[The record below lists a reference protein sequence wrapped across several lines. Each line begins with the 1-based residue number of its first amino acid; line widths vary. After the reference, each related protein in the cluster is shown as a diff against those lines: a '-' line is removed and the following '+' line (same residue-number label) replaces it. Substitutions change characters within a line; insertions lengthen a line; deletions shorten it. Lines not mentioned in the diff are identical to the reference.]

1 MKTTLNKIIDRIADV
16 FSVFDFSFIISGIT
30 SFIMIYTFLSF
41 RNSDILLFLDGN
53 LSWIFV
59 IFTIYILG
67 LIMFALGRYVRQ
79 VLLGQKKYK
88 YKLFEKYNVCD
99 AKNEE
104 KIDALYCKYWDNL
117 KKEGNE
123 KDYDYY
129 SRLWVMTAVYEG
141 LIGNVVLA
149 LVLFITYNITV
160 FNNLCICFCN
170 KDLWKVLLMSFL
182 ICLVGLILSIEARKY
197 ADTIVKDL
205 IAKNT

>member
-1 MKTTLNKIIDRIADV
+1 MKVFDKIFNRISDV
-16 FSVFDFSFIISGIT
+16 FSIFDFSFIISGT
-30 SFIMIYTFLSF
+30 TAFVQIYIF
-41 RNSDILLFLDGN
+41 LLFYNNDVLGL
-53 LSWIFV
+53 LSEHVNWYFV
-59 IFTIYILG
+59 IFIIYIFG

-170 KDLWKVLLMSFL
+170 KDLWEVLLMSFL

>member
-1 MKTTLNKIIDRIADV
+1 M
-16 FSVFDFSFIISGIT
+16 
-30 SFIMIYTFLSF
+30 
-41 RNSDILLFLDGN
+41 
-53 LSWIFV
+53 
-59 IFTIYILG
+59 
-67 LIMFALGRYVRQ
+67 
-79 VLLGQKKYK
+79 
-88 YKLFEKYNVCD
+88 
-99 AKNEE
+99 
-104 KIDALYCKYWDNL
+104 

-170 KDLWKVLLMSFL
+170 KDLWEVLLMSFL